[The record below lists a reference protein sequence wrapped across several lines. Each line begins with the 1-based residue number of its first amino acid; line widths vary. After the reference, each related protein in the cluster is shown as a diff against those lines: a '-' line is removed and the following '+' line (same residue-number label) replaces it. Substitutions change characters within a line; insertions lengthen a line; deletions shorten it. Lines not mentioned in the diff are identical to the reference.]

1 MKLSIVVAL
10 ANNNVIGKDGK
21 LPWNIPED
29 KKRFKKITEG
39 HCVLMGRE
47 THDSIGGPLPART
60 NLILTRD
67 KTLQKEGCVV
77 LHTLRDAV
85 KYAIQNGEQELM
97 VIGGEQIYRL
107 TLPLVEKIY
116 MTKILQDFEG
126 DTFFPQIDETSWKE
140 ISREEFHDEKIPF
153 EFRTLERRG

>member
-10 ANNNVIGKDGK
+10 ANNNVIGKDNK
-21 LPWNIPED
+21 LPWDIPED
-29 KKRFKKITEG
+29 KRRFKKLTEG

-47 THDSIGGPLPART
+47 THASIGKPLPART
-60 NLILTRD
+60 NLVLTRD
-67 KTLQKEGCVV
+67 KKLQKEGCVI
-77 LHTLRDAV
+77 LHTLQGAI
-85 KYAIQNGEQELM
+85 KYATGNGEQELM

-126 DTFFPQIDETSWKE
+126 DTFFPPIDETDWKE
-140 ISREEFHDEKIPF
+140 ISREEFHNEKIPF